1 MSAFKPIGRKRKF
14 IRQENPKKLYKLMTE
29 NYLDVLQNIEF
40 TIVSLYRRSAVLD
53 DKVVASALKAAIAG
67 SDASDDSSRTLV
79 KDLENMR
86 LLRADVSDEIWING
100 LKVVLQ
106 SVHNHSDAR
115 DGDTDY
121 LDFIAVFV
129 V

>member
-14 IRQENPKKLYKLMTE
+14 IRQENPKKLYKLMTQ
-29 NYLDVLQNIEF
+29 NYLDVLQNIES

-53 DKVVASALKAAIAG
+53 DKIVVSALKAAIAG

-86 LLRADVSDEIWING
+86 LLRANVSDEIWING

-106 SVHNHSDAR
+106 SVHNHSDAKA
-115 DGDTDY
+115 GDTYY
-121 LDFIAVFV
+121 LDFIAEFV
-129 V
+129 G